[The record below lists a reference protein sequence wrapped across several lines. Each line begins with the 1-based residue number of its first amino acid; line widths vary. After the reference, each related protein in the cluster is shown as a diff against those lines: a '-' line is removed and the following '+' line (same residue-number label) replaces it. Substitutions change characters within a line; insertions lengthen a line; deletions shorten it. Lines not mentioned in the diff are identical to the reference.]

1 MTLILRMFADFF
13 IFIRL
18 DQPNPQN
25 PRFYSRQTIQDK
37 PL

>member
-25 PRFYSRQTIQDK
+25 PRSIRDNNTG
-37 PL
+37 